1 MPFVSRRQ
9 RRQQKAGGWTQGP
22 PLSSDQYYLTEYKG
36 YDDCYPL
43 ARPGSIQSNPNPEL
57 AQTVMAGGARQRRNK
72 TTRRGSRQ
80 QGGNSC
86 AEYFRTRGG
95 KRSSK
100 SKSKSSRKQRK
111 VGGCGCL
118 LRGGRSQRGGRY
130 GFDVAD
136 SVGGD
141 GPNVNPVVSLV
152 PCEAARPMSINP
164 HMPTELVSGADPDLQ
179 VAGLR
184 PASVMQGGSRR
195 KNRRNQKN
203 L

>member
-22 PLSSDQYYLTEYKG
+22 ALSSDQYYLTEYKG
-36 YDDCYPL
+36 YDDCYPM

-57 AQTVMAGGARQRRNK
+57 AQTAMAGGARLKKQTRKQR
-72 TTRRGSRQ
+72 
-80 QGGNSC
+80 GGNSC

-95 KRSSK
+95 
-100 SKSKSSRKQRK
+100 SRASRDSRNK

-118 LRGGRSQRGGRY
+118 LRGGKQRGGRY

-136 SVGGD
+136 SVGGN
-141 GPNVNPVVSLV
+141 GPNVNPIVAHV

-184 PASVMQGGSRR
+184 PASVMLGGKRSNKKMRQSK
-195 KNRRNQKN
+195 KNKRNQKN
-203 L
+203 V